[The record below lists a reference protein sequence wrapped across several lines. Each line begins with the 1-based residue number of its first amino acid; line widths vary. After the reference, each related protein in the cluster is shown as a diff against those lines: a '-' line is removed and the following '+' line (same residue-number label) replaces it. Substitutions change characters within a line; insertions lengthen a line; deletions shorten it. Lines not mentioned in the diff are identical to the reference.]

1 MSNESLTVPRKSG
14 LPREIFKW
22 LQSLDMTYPV
32 HNVRRDFSNG
42 FLIGEIFSNYYPGE
56 IEMHSFTNGTSLQT
70 KLGNWSLLKRFFDKT
85 ISISPRKLFKKIE
98 IALFSILLDN

>member
-70 KLGNWSLLKRFFDKT
+70 KLGNWSLLKRFFDKNDFNIT
-85 ISISPRKLFKKIE
+85 KEVIKG
-98 IALFSILLDN
+98 N